1 METSKQTI
9 NLNSKTVFTFDG
21 VKVGDG
27 APSSQHPTTSSTTNS
42 TYIFSC
48 LK

>member
-9 NLNSKTVFTFDG
+9 SLNSKTVFTFEG
-21 VKVGDG
+21 VKASDG
-27 APSSQHPTTSSTTNS
+27 GKSSTHPTTTSTSNS
-42 TYIFSC
+42 TYIFNC